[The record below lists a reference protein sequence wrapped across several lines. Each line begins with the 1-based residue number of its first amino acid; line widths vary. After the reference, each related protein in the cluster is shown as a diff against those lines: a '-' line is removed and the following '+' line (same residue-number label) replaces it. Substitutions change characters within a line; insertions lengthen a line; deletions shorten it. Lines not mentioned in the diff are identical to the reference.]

1 MKQRRHASPD
11 KGFLLSEKKKGFV
24 SLNTIELNKPPN
36 ENDLPGEP
44 VSLWLATTPETDF
57 PVLAGDISVD
67 VAVIGGGMAGITT
80 ALLLKQAGM
89 SVALIE
95 AGRVVKS
102 VTGNTTAKITSQH
115 GLIYDHLIS
124 QFGTDGAQA
133 YADAQQAAIEKIAS
147 LIQENNINC
156 DFVRTSAYVYTEDED
171 EIERI
176 TAEVEAATKLNL
188 PASYVETTPLPFEIK
203 GAVEFK
209 DQARFHPRKY
219 LLALVEKLPGGGSY
233 VCEETRALDIDEENE
248 ICSVKTDRG
257 IIRAGRVVI
266 ATHFPYPDHA
276 MYFSRM
282 HPKRSYVVGCRLRG
296 KAPEGMFITSEA
308 PFHSFRSNPAED
320 GGEIWMVGG
329 ENHKTGQGG
338 DTSERYR
345 NLELWAR
352 ERFDVK
358 AIEYR
363 WSTQDN
369 VTVDKVPYIGKAS
382 PGSERL
388 YVATGFG
395 GWGMT
400 NSMVSAILLSDL
412 ILEHKNDWSSL
423 FDPNRFKPLTSAKDF
438 VVENVDVAKHFVG
451 DRLSVP
457 DEESAADLA
466 EGEGRVIKLDG
477 EKVAVCKLADGAT
490 HAVSATCTHMGC
502 IVSWNSAEKSWDCP
516 CHGSRF
522 NYDGRVIQGPANK
535 DLKRMSLERK
545 EARAED

>member
-1 MKQRRHASPD
+1 
-11 KGFLLSEKKKGFV
+11 
-24 SLNTIELNKPPN
+24 LNTVELKTPPSEN
-36 ENDLPGEP
+36 ELPGEP
-44 VSLWLATTPETDF
+44 ISLWLATTPATNY
-57 PVLAGDISVD
+57 PALAGDVSVD
-67 VAVIGGGMAGITT
+67 VAVLGGGIAGITT
-80 ALLLKQAGM
+80 ALLLKQAGAT
-89 SVALIE
+89 VAVIE

-102 VTGNTTAKITSQH
+102 VTGNTTAKLTSQH

-133 YADAQQAAIEKIAS
+133 YANAQQAAIEKCAS
-147 LIQENNINC
+147 LIQENNISC
-156 DFVRTSAYVYTEDED
+156 DFRRTSAYVYTEDED
-171 EIERI
+171 ETERI
-176 TAEVEAATKLNL
+176 TAEVEAATRLGL

-203 GAVEFK
+203 GAVEFR

-219 LLALVEKLPGGGSY
+219 LLALVEKIPGGGSH
-233 VCEETRALDIDEENE
+233 VFEETRALDVDEEDE
-248 ICSVKTDRG
+248 TCSVKTDKG
-257 IIRAGRVVI
+257 IVRAGRVVI
-266 ATHFPYPDHA
+266 ATHFPYPDRA

-282 HPKRSYVVGCRLRG
+282 HPKRSYVIGCRLSG

-308 PFHSFRSNPAED
+308 PFHSFRSNPMED

-352 ERFDVK
+352 ERFDVSR
-358 AIEYR
+358 IEYR

-369 VTVDKVPYIGKAS
+369 VTVDRVPYIGKAS

-388 YVATGFG
+388 FVATGFG

-400 NSMVSAILLSDL
+400 NSTVSAMLLSDL
-412 ILEHKNDWSSL
+412 ILGRKNDWSSL

-457 DEESAADLA
+457 DEESVPDLA
-466 EGEGRVIKLDG
+466 EGEGHVIELDG
-477 EKVAVCKLADGAT
+477 EKVAVCKLEDGAT
-490 HAVSATCTHMGC
+490 HSVSAKCTHMGC

-535 DLKRMSLERK
+535 DLETITLEGNR
-545 EARAED
+545 ARTED